1 MATIQIKKPINI
13 TLRLVGV
20 CKRFI
25 NIEAKRQDR
34 PQWIKPVGHQTEIS
48 VYSPITKC
56 KVPLILKTENVL
68 KWYMC
73 GPTVYDSAHIGHA
86 T

>member
-1 MATIQIKKPINI
+1 MNV
-13 TLRLVGV
+13 TLKLIRI
-20 CKRFI
+20 CKRFA
-25 NIEAKRQDR
+25 NTEAKCQDR
-34 PQWIKPVGHQTEIS
+34 PQWIKPVGHQTKIS
-48 VYSPITKC
+48 VYNPMTKC
-56 KVPLILKTENVL
+56 KVPLILKIENVL

>member
-1 MATIQIKKPINI
+1 MYKLI
-13 TLRLVGV
+13 RM
-20 CKRFI
+20 CKRFV
-25 NIEAKRQDR
+25 NSETKCLNKL
-34 PQWIKPVGHQTEIS
+34 QWIKPIGHETEIM
-48 VYSPITKC
+48 VYNPITKC
-56 KVPLILKTENVL
+56 KVPLILKTKNTL

>member
-1 MATIQIKKPINI
+1 MNVSRIMRKLTQ
-13 TLRLVGV
+13 V
-20 CKRFI
+20 CKRFV
-25 NIEAKRQDR
+25 NTEAKWRDGAR
-34 PQWIKPVGHQTEIS
+34 WIKPTGHQTEVTVYNS
-48 VYSPITKC
+48 VAKC
-56 KVPLILKTENVL
+56 KVPLILKTQNIL

>member
-1 MATIQIKKPINI
+1 MNVTCATK
-13 TLRLVGV
+13 RLGRL
-20 CKRFI
+20 CKRFV
-25 NIEAKRQDR
+25 NTEVKCHNK
-34 PQWIKPVGHQTEIS
+34 PQWIKPVGYETKVS
-48 VYSPITKC
+48 VYNPMTKC
-56 KVPLILKTENVL
+56 KVPLILQTENVL